1 MMSHLCF
8 MTKVTEFGIVVTLS
22 NFSIRLLYTFM
33 SKLTGT
39 EKIVKFATVSIL
51 QRQQNN
57 FNA

>member
-1 MMSHLCF
+1 MMSHLIF

-22 NFSIRLLYTFM
+22 NFSIRVFILFM

-39 EKIVKFATVSIL
+39 GKIVKFATVSSL